1 MRLILNPLIVEL
13 LRVVVSN
20 SMGAHIEKCRELA
33 KSITQD
39 NNQLDALYLRQF
51 YKMIVGK
58 HYYSSNRKNDYY

>member
-1 MRLILNPLIVEL
+1 MRLILNQLKVEL

-20 SMGAHIEKCRELA
+20 SMGTQIGKCRELA
-33 KSITQD
+33 KSVTQD
-39 NNQLDALYLRQF
+39 NNQLDTSYLKQF